1 MTNYI
6 PTIGIEVHVE
16 LKTNTK
22 IFSPAKNG
30 YGSGANTLTN
40 VIDLGYPGTLPTLN
54 EEVVNQ
60 AIKAALVLNCKIRKE
75 MHFDRKNYFYPD
87 NAKNYQIT
95 QSRTPIGYDGY
106 VEIEVDGNKKKIEIE
121 EIHIEED
128 TCKSAHRKDVTL
140 LDFNRAGVPLIE
152 IVTKPCISSPE
163 EAKKY
168 IEKLRE
174 TLFYADISDCK
185 IEEGSMRCDANISLR
200 KNESDPFGTKVEIK
214 NIGSISNVKLSLEK
228 EALRQKE
235 LLDNNETFKAQTRR
249 FDDKLNDTVLMRV
262 KETGNDY
269 RYFPEPDIPYL
280 YLTDEM
286 IETVKEKIPMTAT
299 ERKKEYMQRGISE
312 KNSEKILLNRA
323 ISDYL
328 NEFLDTNIDFVIASN
343 LLLGDISFYLNKNF
357 KKLEE
362 THLTKEKM
370 IELVEKLSDKT
381 LTSKNVK
388 DMIEDLLE
396 TDKKIEEIIKE
407 KNISNITDDSYLEEI
422 IKQVLKNNQESV
434 TDYKN
439 GHDRAFKYLMG
450 QVMKASSGSANPSL
464 ASKMLE
470 ETLKLDDWLTKKHS
484 V

>member
-1 MTNYI
+1 MNKYI

-22 IFSPAKNG
+22 IFSSSKNG

-40 VIDLGYPGTLPTLN
+40 VVDLGYPGTLPTLN

-60 AIKAALVLNCKIRKE
+60 AIKAALVLNCKIRKT

-106 VEIEVDGNKKKIEIE
+106 IEIEVDGTTKKIEIE
-121 EIHIEED
+121 EMHIEED

-140 LDFNRAGVPLIE
+140 LDFNRAGVPLVE

-200 KNESDPFGTKVEIK
+200 KNEQDPFGTKVEIK

-228 EALRQKE
+228 EMIRQEK
-235 LLDNNETFKAQTRR
+235 LLDNNESFPAQTRR
-249 FDDKLNDTVLMRV
+249 FDDKLQDTVLMRV

-286 IETVKEKIPMTAT
+286 IEKVKSEIPMTAGM
-299 ERKKEYMQRGISE
+299 RKKQYMERGISRE
-312 KNSEKILLNRA
+312 NSEKILLNRS

-328 NEFLDTNIDFVIASN
+328 NQFLDADIDFVITSN
-343 LLLGDISFYLNKNF
+343 LLLGDISFYLNKHF
-357 KKLEE
+357 LKIEE
-362 THLTKEKM
+362 T
-370 IELVEKLSDKT
+370 KLSKDKLIDLVTKLQDAT

-388 DMIEDLLE
+388 DMIE
-396 TDKKIEEIIKE
+396 EILTTNKTIDDIMKE
-407 KNISNITDDSYLEEI
+407 KNISNITDSSYLEKIVTE
-422 IKQVLKNNQESV
+422 VLENNKDSI
-434 TDYKN
+434 TDYLN

-450 QVMKASSGSANPSL
+450 QVMKQSRGSANPLL
-464 ASKMLE
+464 ASNMLKE
-470 ETLKLDDWLTKKHS
+470 KLENLMID
-484 V
+484 